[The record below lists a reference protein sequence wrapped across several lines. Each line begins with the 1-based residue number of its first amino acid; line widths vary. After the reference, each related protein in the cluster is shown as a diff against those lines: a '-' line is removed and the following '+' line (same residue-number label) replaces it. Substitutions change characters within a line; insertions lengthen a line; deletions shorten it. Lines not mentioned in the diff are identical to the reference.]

1 MPPPLCIAFERSVPF
16 RLLKTFQ
23 NNRGHSV
30 IDDLGKLLIAIQSDS
45 LLGFL
50 VVSFL
55 RQAITLR
62 EKWMEGA
69 CVRGRLCDVPG
80 HWGRN
85 LIRDPPCAAELSEFF
100 EDFEQSFLDG
110 QPFEFAE
117 VAYEMFA
124 S

>member
-1 MPPPLCIAFERSVPF
+1 MALIFQKK
-16 RLLKTFQ
+16 KT
-23 NNRGHSV
+23 
-30 IDDLGKLLIAIQSDS
+30 K
-45 LLGFL
+45 
-50 VVSFL
+50 
-55 RQAITLR
+55 R
-62 EKWMEGA
+62 EKRIVQIFD
-69 CVRGRLCDVPG
+69 CLCDVPG

-85 LIRDPPCAAELSEFF
+85 LIRDPPCAAELPEFF